1 MTEGRAILIAG
12 AAHIALLAG
21 LSLTWS
27 MQQKSLPS
35 FQESVP
41 VEIVEVSDIPRITE
55 PPKPSMKAAPQETVE
70 AAAPEIAPQETAPPP
85 EPPKAE
91 PVKPA
96 PAPTP
101 KPVAETPAPEAPAKV
116 EPKPK
121 PPEPA
126 KAKPKPEP
134 AKAEPKPKAEPAKP
148 APEAAA
154 AAKKKAAERLD
165 AQELSTLI
173 DKSLPKATRK
183 PLNTS
188 DFAKSIEKA
197 LPQGAKLD
205 ARATA
210 TLEQAIRA
218 QIAPCW
224 NPPLGGEGV
233 GKMTVVLSIQLDRSG
248 RVVGTPEVVSQTG
261 VTPGNQTYARA
272 FADSARRAVLRCAP
286 LELPAEYFDAWK
298 LFELNFDPSLMT

>member
-1 MTEGRAILIAG
+1 MTEGRAILLAG
-12 AAHIALLAG
+12 AAHLALLAG

-27 MQQKSLPS
+27 MQQSSFPS
-35 FQESVP
+35 FQEAVP
-41 VEIVEVSDIPRITE
+41 VEVVEVSDLPRITE
-55 PPKPSMKAAPQETVE
+55 PPKPSIEAAPQETVE
-70 AAAPEIAPQETAPPP
+70 AAAPEIAPEEATPPP
-85 EPPKAE
+85 APD
-91 PVKPA
+91 KPA
-96 PAPTP
+96 S
-101 KPVAETPAPEAPAKV
+101 KPVAEVPAPEAPAKV

-121 PPEPA
+121 SEP
-126 KAKPKPEP
+126 AKPKPE
-134 AKAEPKPKAEPAKP
+134 
-148 APEAAA
+148 AA

-173 DKSLPKATRK
+173 DKSLPKARRK
-183 PLNTS
+183 PLDTS

-197 LPQGAKLD
+197 LPKGARLD

-224 NPPLGGEGV
+224 NPPIGGQDV
-233 GKMTVVLSIQLDRSG
+233 QKMTVVLSIELDRSG
-248 RVVGTPEVVSQTG
+248 RVIGTPDVVSQTG
-261 VTPGNQTYARA
+261 MTAGNQAYARA

-286 LELPAEYFDAWK
+286 LQLPAEYYDAWK